1 MKKKILIILLM
12 FIILIDLSGCSFKK
26 SSNNVTKTKKGVKTE
41 KVEKKNTKKESKK
54 KTVKKVEKKETKKEE
69 KNKNV
74 TLTKDIVVGHYEL
87 IELTDGKITYNK
99 EELDELKQTGYVV
112 TIDFD
117 KEKGTFHL
125 GDESSEFKYDDKY
138 IYIEEEKI
146 QYDYSDNKLL
156 LKENEQTLTF
166 EKTK

>member
-1 MKKKILIILLM
+1 MKNKILILLLM
-12 FIILIDLSGCSFKK
+12 FVILIGLSGCSFKK
-26 SSNNVTKTKKGVKTE
+26 SSNTVTKSKKGVKTE
-41 KVEKKNTKKESKK
+41 KVEKKTTKK
-54 KTVKKVEKKETKKEE
+54 EKKETKKEE
-69 KNKNV
+69 ENKNV
-74 TLTKDIVVGHYEL
+74 TLTKDVVIGHYEL

-117 KEKGTFHL
+117 KEKGTFRL

-138 IYIEEEKI
+138 IYIKEEKI
-146 QYDYSDNKLL
+146 QYDYSDNKLV
-156 LKENEQTLTF
+156 LKENDETLTF

>member
-41 KVEKKNTKKESKK
+41 KVEKKEKKKEK
-54 KTVKKVEKKETKKEE
+54 

-117 KEKGTFHL
+117 KEKGSFHL

-138 IYIEEEKI
+138 IYIKEEKI
-146 QYDYSDNKLL
+146 QYEYSDNKLL

>member
-1 MKKKILIILLM
+1 MKKKILIVLLM
-12 FIILIDLSGCSFKK
+12 FIILIGLSGCSFKK

-41 KVEKKNTKKESKK
+41 KVEKE
-54 KTVKKVEKKETKKEE
+54 ETKKEE

>member
-1 MKKKILIILLM
+1 MKKKILIVLLM
-12 FIILIDLSGCSFKK
+12 FIILIGLSGCSFKK

-41 KVEKKNTKKESKK
+41 KVEKE
-54 KTVKKVEKKETKKEE
+54 ETKKEE

-138 IYIEEEKI
+138 IYIKEEKI

>member
-1 MKKKILIILLM
+1 MKKKILIVLLM
-12 FIILIDLSGCSFKK
+12 FIFLIGLSGCSFKK
-26 SSNNVTKTKKGVKTE
+26 SSNNVTKTKK
-41 KVEKKNTKKESKK
+41 
-54 KTVKKVEKKETKKEE
+54 EE

-74 TLTKDIVVGHYEL
+74 SLTKDIVAGHYEL

-117 KEKGTFHL
+117 KEKGSFHL

-138 IYIEEEKI
+138 IYIKEEKI
-146 QYDYSDNKLL
+146 QYEYSDNKLL